1 MGATNI
7 TSGKLR
13 WDQYNGKGPNE
24 VIGAIYTDISSTS
37 ENIRNWYWSSIS
49 AKRWTSLIARGL
61 AFLLLLVGI
70 TLPLLAALGDV
81 PKDKLFLTQLSV
93 ASLVL
98 AGLVQFAD
106 RVFGWSSGWM
116 RYMSTVTAME
126 NLTRSFQKQWGKYL
140 VSKNGPLNVED
151 AHALF
156 DLANGLEQELTK
168 LQADETTK
176 WAVEF
181 NAGIALLDTLIKT
194 QREENDKKLEAVQAS
209 QTLQQHESA
218 GAIEVNLVF
227 NIGAHAITIGLDEDT
242 PVNFLGNSWVQVKVT
257 PGLHAVRINTC
268 SQSPMIIERIA
279 EVKSGS
285 LTKLDIVVN

>member
-24 VIGAIYTDISSTS
+24 VIGTIYTDISSTS

>member
-1 MGATNI
+1 MGTTNI

-24 VIGAIYTDISSTS
+24 VIGTIYTDISSTS

-209 QTLQQHESA
+209 QTLQLHESA

-227 NIGAHAITIGLDEDT
+227 NIGVHAITIGLDEDT